1 MTVVMQKMS
10 KTFEFTFVISGVD
23 PHAENFEDAFFEAGC
38 DDATLMLYKG
48 SVIATFAR
56 EHETY
61 SDAVVSAYANL
72 RVAGAE
78 IERFDPDFLVTKSD
92 IAERSGLT
100 RQAITH
106 YANGERGEGF
116 PPPSFRIMTSSPLW
130 DWVDVSDW
138 LYKNEHVARD
148 VFLDAMISRGVNM
161 FIEKHAPLT
170 ATENVIHEKIEREA
184 VLVA

>member
-1 MTVVMQKMS
+1 MS
-10 KTFEFTFVISGVD
+10 KTFEFSFIVSGVD
-23 PHAENFEDAFFEAGC
+23 PHSDDFEDKFFEAGC
-38 DDATLMLYKG
+38 DDATLMLFKG
-48 SVIATFAR
+48 RVVATFAR

-72 RVAGAE
+72 SLTGAN

-100 RQAITH
+100 RQAITN
-106 YANGERGEGF
+106 YAKGERGEGF
-116 PPPSFRIMTSSPLW
+116 PAPTFRVMTSSPLW

-148 VFLDAMISRGVNM
+148 VYLDAVISRGVNS
-161 FIEKHAPLT
+161 FIEKHSPIT
-170 ATENVIHEKIEREA
+170 PTENVFHQKIEREA
-184 VLVA
+184 VLTA

>member
-1 MTVVMQKMS
+1 MS
-10 KTFEFTFVISGVD
+10 KTFEFTFVVSGVD
-23 PHAENFEDAFFEAGC
+23 PHADNFEDRFFEAGC
-38 DDATLMLYKG
+38 DDATLMLFKG

-72 RVAGAE
+72 TAAGAHV
-78 IERFDPDFLVTKSD
+78 ERFDPDFLVTKTD

-100 RQAITH
+100 KQAISL
-106 YANGERGEGF
+106 YAKGERGTGF
-116 PPPSFRIMTSSPLW
+116 PPPSFRVMTSSPLW

-138 LYKNEHVARD
+138 LYRNEHVSRD
-148 VFLDAMISRGVNM
+148 VCLDAMISRGVNM

-170 ATENVIHEKIEREA
+170 SAENVFHEKIEREA

>member
-1 MTVVMQKMS
+1 MS
-10 KTFEFTFVISGVD
+10 KTFEFSFIVSGVD
-23 PHAENFEDAFFEAGC
+23 PYAENFADRFFEAGC
-38 DDATLMLYKG
+38 DDATLMLFKG

-72 RVAGAE
+72 IAAGARV
-78 IERFDPDFLVTKSD
+78 ERFDPDFLVTKAD
-92 IAERSGLT
+92 IAERSGLS

-106 YANGERGEGF
+106 YANGERGERF

-138 LYKNEHVARD
+138 LFRNEHVARD
-148 VFLDAMISRGVNM
+148 VFLDALISRGVNM
-161 FIEKHAPLT
+161 FIEKHTPLT
-170 ATENVIHEKIEREA
+170 SAENVFHEKIVREA